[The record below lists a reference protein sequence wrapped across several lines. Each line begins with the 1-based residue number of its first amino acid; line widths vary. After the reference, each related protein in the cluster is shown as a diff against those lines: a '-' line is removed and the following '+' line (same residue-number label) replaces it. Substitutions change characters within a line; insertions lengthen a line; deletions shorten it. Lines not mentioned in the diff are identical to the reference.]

1 MGANMQAYQW
11 ALDNASPAAKTRYY
25 AHGQNYTFGDDI
37 GKSGGPLFLDAGI
50 TYKDN
55 GDAGVEISSPMQKTD
70 IDYWQEH
77 FHVPRPSFI
86 PDPGCFHYCK
96 LLSPARVL
104 EWVYVDSLRGREKA
118 EIEVID
124 G

>member
-1 MGANMQAYQW
+1 MANQKAYEW
-11 ALDNASPAAKTRYY
+11 ALSQADSATLSRYK
-25 AHGQNYTFGDDI
+25 AHGQPYTFGPDI
-37 GKSGGPLFLDAGI
+37 AKSGGPLFLDAGI